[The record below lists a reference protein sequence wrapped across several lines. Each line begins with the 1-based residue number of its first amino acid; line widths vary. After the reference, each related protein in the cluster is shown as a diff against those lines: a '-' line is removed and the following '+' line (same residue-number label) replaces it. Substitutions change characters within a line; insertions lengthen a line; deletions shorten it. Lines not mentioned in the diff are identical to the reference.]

1 MCYSNSSTS
10 TTQQLAERYQKLQP
24 EQPIELKYYFASGF
38 QFPEW
43 HIISN
48 DQTLQQMRWG
58 LLPRWF
64 SGSNP
69 VEFASKTLNARLE
82 SAAEKASFKHLLTT
96 NRCLVP
102 STGFFEWQTDG
113 KNKQPYLIK
122 DPAQSI
128 FSIAGLH
135 DTWFNPSTGQKEQT
149 FTILTTQA
157 NSLMSEIHN
166 TKLRMPLV
174 LAPHEE
180 KEWLAGLLQPSD
192 LFNRSSIQLEA
203 WPVDKQIILGPQA
216 NQAAAHQRYS
226 SPFGQQKSLFD

>member
-10 TTQQLAERYQKLQP
+10 TTQQLAERYQKLLPGQP
-24 EQPIELKYYFASGF
+24 FELKYYFASGF

-43 HIISN
+43 PIVTN
-48 DQTLQQMRWG
+48 DQLLQQMRWG

-82 SAAEKASFKHLLTT
+82 SAAEKASFKHLLTS

-102 STGFFEWQTDG
+102 STGFFEWQTNG
-113 KNKQPYLIK
+113 KMKQPYMIQLQNE
-122 DPAQSI
+122 PI

-135 DTWFNPSTGQKEQT
+135 DTWLNPSTGQKEQT

-157 NSLMSEIHN
+157 NSLMAEIHN

-174 LAPHEE
+174 LQPNEE
-180 KEWLAGLLQPSD
+180 KEWLAGVFQPAE
-192 LFNRSSIQLEA
+192 LFDRSSIQLEA
-203 WPVDKQIILGPQA
+203 WPVDKQIILGPHA
-216 NQAAAHQRYS
+216 NQAAAHQRYY
-226 SPFGQQKSLFD
+226 SPIGQQKSLFD